1 MCFVV
6 GWGRTNFQFLCQ
18 KIFRNKQQSN
28 YLKIT
33 EAFISDELCITG
45 SNYSKCSQCQYEG
58 KKMIRTR
65 PSRTQKVNKIHFHYT
80 PCFKFRL
87 NPH

>member
-6 GWGRTNFQFLCQ
+6 GWGRTNFQFQCQ
-18 KIFRNKQQSN
+18 RIFRNKQQSN

-33 EAFISDELCITG
+33 KTFISDEICITG
-45 SNYSKCSQCQYEG
+45 SNYTNSQCGG

-65 PSRTQKVNKIHFHYT
+65 PSRTQKVNKINSHS
-80 PCFKFRL
+80 CVR
-87 NPH
+87 

>member
-18 KIFRNKQQSN
+18 RIFRNKQQSN

-33 EAFISDELCITG
+33 KTFISDEKRITDP
-45 SNYSKCSQCQYEG
+45 KCTNSQCGG

-65 PSRTQKVNKIHFHYT
+65 PSRAQEVNEIHFHYIHIAYN
-80 PCFKFRL
+80 KQG
-87 NPH
+87 